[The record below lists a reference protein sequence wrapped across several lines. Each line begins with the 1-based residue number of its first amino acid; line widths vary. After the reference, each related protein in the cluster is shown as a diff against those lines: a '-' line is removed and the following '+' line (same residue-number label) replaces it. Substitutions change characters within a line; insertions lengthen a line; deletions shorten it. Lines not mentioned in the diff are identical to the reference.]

1 VIKVRTIK
9 VRTRDGMKVAG
20 RRGDYAGR
28 SPSSAPRQEQHHV
41 ALHAA
46 SGHTSAELA
55 ELFCVARSTVYRAPS
70 SAPPLPR
77 WSSRR
82 HSGAVNSDDL
92 ADATRAAKATEALLR
107 DARSALRRVEKLTD
121 AALATDDADAHRLAG
136 AAQRMLEQ
144 LVDHLVLAKQ
154 KRNREVQRALRQLR

>member
-1 VIKVRTIK
+1 MSTQLPMIH
-9 VRTRDGMKVAG
+9 
-20 RRGDYAGR
+20 R
-28 SPSSAPRQEQHHV
+28 SQGIHERIVQV
-41 ALHAA
+41 
-46 SGHTSAELA
+46 
-55 ELFCVARSTVYRAPS
+55 S

-121 AALATDDADAHRLAG
+121 AALATDDADAHHLAE

-154 KRNREVQRALRQLR
+154 KRNREVQRALRQVR

>member
-1 VIKVRTIK
+1 
-9 VRTRDGMKVAG
+9 MKIAG
-20 RRGDYAGR
+20 RRGDCAGR

-55 ELFCVARSTVYRAPS
+55 QLFCVARCTVYWGPS

-121 AALATDDADAHRLAG
+121 AALATDDADAHHLAG

-154 KRNREVQRALRQLR
+154 KRNREVQRALRQVR